1 MARPTPALPD
11 REEILEIVAPFGVER
26 IGFASATPD
35 EHTRAALED
44 RIERGY
50 SDTMGFT
57 FGNPSRS
64 TDPGR
69 TVDGA
74 VTVIA
79 AARSYAVADE
89 PAPVRPA
96 ARVARYARTDHYTPL
111 RQGLQAV
118 VRRLRS
124 AGERAVVMVDHN
136 GLVDRAMAH
145 RAGLGWFGRNANLML
160 PGAGSMFVLG
170 AVITTA
176 RYPHDT
182 PVADGCGTCRRCIDG
197 CPTGAIVEAGV
208 VDARRCLAWLVQRP
222 GDFPEEF
229 RAALGDR
236 IYGCDDCQEVCPP
249 TTHLSIR
256 SPSPASDGDMWVDL
270 IDMLDAD
277 DATLLDRYGRW
288 YIADRDPRWLRRNA
302 LICVGNTASPTDIEA
317 RAVVERY
324 RDGDDDLLAEHARW
338 ALAQI
343 ASR

>member
-1 MARPTPALPD
+1 MARPIPD
-11 REEILEIVAPFGVER
+11 IPDVDEILDLVRPYGVDR
-26 IGFASATPD
+26 VGFAPAEPD
-35 EHTRAALED
+35 ERTRRALED

-50 SDTMGFT
+50 SDTMSFT
-57 FGNPSRS
+57 FGRPERSSNPGASL
-64 TDPGR
+64 
-69 TVDGA
+69 DGA

-79 AARSYAVADE
+79 AARSYAVADT
-89 PAPVRPA
+89 PAPERPA

-111 RQGLQAV
+111 REGLQLV
-118 VRRLRS
+118 VRRLRA

-136 GLVDRAMAH
+136 ALVDRAMAH
-145 RAGLGWFGRNANLML
+145 RAGLGWFGRNANILI

-176 RYPHDT
+176 RYEPNV

-197 CPTGAIVEAGV
+197 CPTGAIVDAGV

-222 GDFPEEF
+222 GVFPEQY

-249 TTHLSIR
+249 TTHLSMR
-256 SPSPASDGDMWVDL
+256 TPSPTDDAGMWVDL
-270 IDMLDAD
+270 IDLLAAD
-277 DATLLDRYGRW
+277 DATLLERHGRW
-288 YIADRDPRWLRRNA
+288 YIADRNPRWLRRNA
-302 LICVGNTASPTDIEA
+302 LICVGNTATPDDDEA
-317 RAVVERY
+317 RHALEDY

>member
-1 MARPTPALPD
+1 MARPIPD
-11 REEILEIVAPFGVER
+11 IPDVDEILDMIRPYGIDRV
-26 IGFASATPD
+26 GFASAEPD
-35 EHTRAALED
+35 ERTRRALED

-50 SDTMGFT
+50 SDTMSFT
-57 FGNPSRS
+57 FGRPERSSNPGASL
-64 TDPGR
+64 
-69 TVDGA
+69 DGA
-74 VTVIA
+74 ATVIA
-79 AARSYAVADE
+79 AARSYAVADTPTPE
-89 PAPVRPA
+89 RPA

-111 RQGLQAV
+111 REGLQLV
-118 VRRLRS
+118 VRRLRA

-136 GLVDRAMAH
+136 ALVDRAMAH
-145 RAGLGWFGRNANLML
+145 RAGLGWFGRNANILI

-176 RYPHDT
+176 RYEPNV

-197 CPTGAIVEAGV
+197 CPTGAIVDAGV

-222 GDFPEEF
+222 GVFPEQY

-249 TTHLSIR
+249 TTHLSMR
-256 SPSPASDGDMWVDL
+256 APSPTDDAGMWVDL
-270 IDMLDAD
+270 IDLLAAD
-277 DATLLDRYGRW
+277 DATLLERHGRW
-288 YIADRDPRWLRRNA
+288 YIADRNPRWLRRNA
-302 LICVGNTASPTDIEA
+302 LICVGNTATPDDDEA
-317 RAVVERY
+317 RHALEDY